1 MGERREELWLVS
13 GESPWLEFSL
23 GLGPGWEHRE
33 AFYGRL
39 HSGSV
44 DKGHLRISLRQI
56 QTASVGGGL
65 KGNLELWKWGG
76 AGVFS
81 PSEIRMDSFFWKPV
95 SFCLTP

>member
-1 MGERREELWLVS
+1 VS
-13 GESPWLEFSL
+13 LSFLL
-23 GLGPGWEHRE
+23 N
-33 AFYGRL
+33 
-39 HSGSV
+39 
-44 DKGHLRISLRQI
+44 LRGVLNSY